1 MLLEI
6 PKILSAQELKAVR
19 AQLDNAPFIDGK
31 LSAGSAAQRVKN
43 NEEVDVRSQDVQQL
57 NNLVMTRLVENPIY
71 SAAALP
77 MKVAAPYYARY
88 TKGMSY
94 GDHVDDPIMH
104 ADTPY
109 RSDISITIF
118 LSDKT
123 DYEGGE
129 LVINTQYGEHAVK
142 LNAGDAVMYPSSSV
156 HHVNEV
162 MSGSRLVA
170 VTWLQSLVR
179 EPAKRELLYDMYQ
192 VKEQLLQSAP
202 DDENTKRLDRSY
214 VNLIRMW
221 GDV

>member
-6 PKILSAQELKAVR
+6 PKVLTSRELKAVR
-19 AQLDNAPFIDGK
+19 ETLDNAPFVDGK
-31 LSAGSAAQRVKN
+31 LSAGAAAQRVKN
-43 NEEVDVRSQDVQQL
+43 NQEVDVRSQDVQQL
-57 NNLVMTRLVENPIY
+57 NNLLMNHLVQHPVY
-71 SAAALP
+71 RAAALP
-77 MKVAAPYYARY
+77 MKVASPYYARY
-88 TKGMSY
+88 SQGMSY

-109 RSDISITIF
+109 RSDISITVF
-118 LSDKT
+118 LSDQHE
-123 DYEGGE
+123 YEGGE
-129 LVINTQYGEHAVK
+129 LIINTQYGEHSVK
-142 LNAGDAVMYPSSSV
+142 LAAGDAVMYPSSSV

-162 MSGSRLVA
+162 TSGTRMVA
-170 VTWLQSLVR
+170 VTWLQSLIR

-192 VKEQLLQSAP
+192 VKEQLLKDAP

>member
-1 MLLEI
+1 MLIEI
-6 PKILSAQELKAVR
+6 PNVLSAQEIGAVR
-19 AQLDNAPFIDGK
+19 KALDIAPFIDGK
-31 LSAGSAAQRVKN
+31 LSAGAAAQRVKN

-71 SAAALP
+71 RAAALP

-88 TKGMSY
+88 GTGMSY

-142 LNAGDAVMYPSSSV
+142 LKAGDAVMYPSSSV

-162 MSGSRLVA
+162 TSGTRLVA

-192 VKEQLLQSAP
+192 VKEQLLQAAP
-202 DDENTKRLDRSY
+202 DDDNTKRLDRSY

>member
-6 PKILSAQELKAVR
+6 SNVLSGQEISAVR
-19 AQLDNAPFIDGK
+19 QALENAPFIDGK
-31 LSAGSAAQRVKN
+31 LSAGAAAQRVKN

-57 NNLVMTRLVENPIY
+57 NNLVMTRLVENSIY
-71 SAAALP
+71 RAAALP

-88 TKGMSY
+88 GTGMSY

-129 LVINTQYGEHAVK
+129 LVINTQYGEHTVK

-162 MSGSRLVA
+162 TSGTRLVA

-192 VKEQLLQSAP
+192 VKEQLLQTAP

-214 VNLIRMW
+214 VNLVRMW

>member
-6 PKILSAQELKAVR
+6 PNVLSTQEINAVNQ
-19 AQLDNAPFIDGK
+19 ALNNAPFIDGK

-57 NNLVMTRLVENPIY
+57 NNLVMTRLVEHPVY
-71 SAAALP
+71 RAAAMP

-88 TKGMSY
+88 ATGMSY

-118 LSDKT
+118 LNDKT
-123 DYEGGE
+123 EYEGGE

-162 MSGSRLVA
+162 TSGTRLVA

-214 VNLIRMW
+214 VNLVRMW

>member
-6 PKILSAQELKAVR
+6 PNILSAQELEHVR
-19 AQLDNAPFIDGK
+19 ATLDSAPFIDGK
-31 LSAGSAAQRVKN
+31 LSAGSAAQRVKH

-57 NNLVMTRLVENPIY
+57 NNLVMTRLVENPVY
-71 SAAALP
+71 RAAALP

-88 TKGMSY
+88 NTGMSY

-118 LSDKT
+118 LNDKT

-142 LNAGDAVMYPSSSV
+142 LPAGSAVMYPSSSV

-162 MSGSRLVA
+162 TSGSRLVA

-192 VKEQLLQSAP
+192 VKEKLLKESP
-202 DDENTKRLDRSY
+202 DDKNTKRLDRSY

>member
-6 PKILSAQELKAVR
+6 PNILSAQELKHVR
-19 AQLDNAPFIDGK
+19 AALDQAPFIDGK

-57 NNLVMTRLVENPIY
+57 NNLVMSRLVENPVY
-71 SAAALP
+71 RAAALP

-88 TKGMSY
+88 NTGMSY

-109 RSDISITIF
+109 RSDISITVF

-129 LVINTQYGEHAVK
+129 LVINTQYGEHTVK
-142 LNAGDAVMYPSSSV
+142 LSAGDAVMYPSSSV

-162 MSGSRLVA
+162 SSGTRLVA

-179 EPAKRELLYDMYQ
+179 EPARRELLYDMYQ
-192 VKEQLLQSAP
+192 VKEQLLQTTP

-214 VNLIRMW
+214 VNLVRMW